1 MLILVA
7 NYQTMHKRYKALS
20 ILVLLGFFSQAQVD
34 TASSNDDE
42 FDFSEFEL
50 AAPPAKAYCTN
61 KVLGQ
66 TPTSLIGVYYNHQLP
81 HNLEVGN
88 NLDET
93 APFRSETEIA
103 SAQQIAFVGNF
114 PLVSRNNIL
123 INLGVTYQQQ
133 YYTFDNTASNS
144 FAESLNNNTLHRGNI
159 TATLFKPFNQKN
171 FILVQA
177 QTELNGDYTAD
188 NIDFGNLRFPIAAL
202 YGWKANDRLMYA
214 FGLSRTY
221 LGGALNYVPV
231 IYYYHTFQNQKWGIE
246 ALLPARAL
254 LRYRF
259 NSISYAGLGFNVN
272 GASYSLDTYQSS
284 LPGSFNIGAVPVD
297 NDLELRRSEIRAGLQ
312 YSRQVS
318 GFFWMSVE
326 AGYRINYSYNVDQGG
341 DFVRFFGSDDPYL
354 FENGLANTPYFTIG
368 LSYVSP

>member
-1 MLILVA
+1 MKYYIFLGILL
-7 NYQTMHKRYKALS
+7 T
-20 ILVLLGFFSQAQVD
+20 GFVSQAQVD
-34 TASSNDDE
+34 TTASDEDE
-42 FDFSEFEL
+42 FDFSDFEP

-66 TPTSLIGVYYNHQLP
+66 SPTSLLGIYYNHQFP
-81 HNLEVGN
+81 HTLEVAN
-88 NLDET
+88 NLDQN
-93 APFRSETEIA
+93 APSRADAEIA
-103 SAQQIAFVGNF
+103 AAQQIAFVGNF
-114 PLVSRNNIL
+114 PLISRNNIL

-133 YYTFDNTASNS
+133 RYTFDNTGSNA
-144 FAESLNNNTLHRGNI
+144 FAQSLEDNTLHRGNI
-159 TATLFKPFNQKN
+159 TATLFKPLNSKN
-171 FILVQA
+171 FVLIQA

-202 YGWKANDRLMYA
+202 YGWKSNDRLMYG

-221 LGGALNYVPV
+221 LGGALNYVPI

-259 NSISYAGLGFNVN
+259 NSLSYAGIGFNVN

-284 LPGSFNIGAVPVD
+284 LPRPFNIGSVPVS

-312 YSRQVS
+312 YARQLS

-326 AGYRINYSYNVDQGG
+326 AGYRINYSYSVDQGG
-341 DFVRFFGSDDPYL
+341 DFLRFFGSDDPYL
-354 FENGLANTPYFTIG
+354 FENGLGNTPYFTIG